1 MPIKASGK
9 YRPDPDDGASGR
21 SMVKN
26 VLVVGG
32 GIGGMTAALA
42 MTRRGIKVTLIDSD
56 PNWRVYGAG
65 ITITGMSLRAFDDL
79 GVLDDIRAR
88 GYVHTGM
95 RPMRFDGEPLG
106 EPRFAPP
113 GSPPVMHGGG
123 IMRPVLHDILSKR
136 VRAAGIDVKLG
147 VTVAAL
153 EQDDDGVDVA
163 LTEDS
168 RVRYDLVVGA
178 DGIFSKMR
186 DLIFPDAP
194 KPKFTDQGC
203 WRIVADRPLQIDRA
217 EIYFGGPLKLG
228 MSPISQDQMYVFLLE
243 HVPGNPWFAPET
255 HVQHVSDLMEPF
267 GGIVPTIRA
276 GLGEHSQTNY
286 RPLEWLLLPD
296 PWYKG
301 RVVLI
306 GDAAHAT
313 TPHMASGAG
322 VAVEDGLVLG
332 DELCKTTDVAA
343 ALRSFMNRRFERA
356 KLVVETSVRQGEMEI
371 SGAERSQ
378 QTGMLAAATKALAQ
392 PY

>member
-1 MPIKASGK
+1 MISNA
-9 YRPDPDDGASGR
+9 
-21 SMVKN
+21 
-26 VLVVGG
+26 LIVGG

-42 MTRRGIKVTLIDSD
+42 LNRRGVAVTLIDSD

-79 GVLDDIRAR
+79 GVLDEIRAR
-88 GYVHTGM
+88 GFVHNGM
-95 RPMRFDGEPLG
+95 RPKRFTGEPLG

-123 IMRPVLHDILSKR
+123 IMRPVLHDILSTR
-136 VRAAGIDVKLG
+136 VRSAGIEVQLG
-147 VTVAAL
+147 VKVDTLA
-153 EQDDDGVDVA
+153 QDNDGVDVK
-163 LTEDS
+163 LTDGS
-168 RVRYDLVVGA
+168 VARYDLVVGA
-178 DGIFSKMR
+178 DGIFSQMR
-186 DLIFPDAP
+186 DMIFPDAP

-203 WRIVADRPLQIDRA
+203 WRIVAERPPEIDRA

-228 MSPISQDQMYVFLLE
+228 MSPISHEQMYVFLLE
-243 HVPGNPWFAPET
+243 HVPGNPWFPTET
-255 HVQHVSDLMEPF
+255 HVEHLSELMAPF

-301 RVVLI
+301 RVILI

-322 VAVEDGLVLG
+322 LAVEDGLVLA
-332 DELCKTTDVAA
+332 DELAKTDTIAA
-343 ALRSFMNRRFERA
+343 ALRSFMDRRFDRA
-356 KLVVETSVRQGEMEI
+356 KLVVETSVKAGEMEI
-371 SGAERSQ
+371 AAVDRAQ
-378 QTGMLAAATKALAQ
+378 QTGVLASATMALAQ
-392 PY
+392 SY

>member
-1 MPIKASGK
+1 
-9 YRPDPDDGASGR
+9 
-21 SMVKN
+21 MVKN

-32 GIGGMTAALA
+32 GIGGMSAALSLA
-42 MTRRGIKVTLIDSD
+42 RRGVDVTLIDSD

-79 GVLDDIRAR
+79 GVLDEIRSR
-88 GYVHTGM
+88 GFVHNGM
-95 RPMRFDGEPLG
+95 RPMRFDGTPLG
-106 EPRFAPP
+106 EPRLAPP
-113 GSPPVMHGGG
+113 GSPPVIHGGG
-123 IMRPVLHDILSKR
+123 IMRPVLHDILSTR
-136 VRAAGIDVKLG
+136 VRASGIDVKLG
-147 VTVAAL
+147 VKVETL
-153 EQDDDGVDVA
+153 EQDDANDSGGVDVT
-163 LTEDS
+163 LTDGTS
-168 RVRYDLVVGA
+168 ARYDLVIGA
-178 DGIFSKMR
+178 DGIFSQMR
-186 DLIFPDAP
+186 EMIFPGAP

-203 WRIVADRPLQIDRA
+203 WRIVADRPPEIDRA

-228 MSPISQDQMYVFLLE
+228 MSPISQEQMYVFLLE

-255 HVQHVSDLMEPF
+255 HVQHLSDLMEPF

-301 RVVLI
+301 RVLLI

-322 VAVEDGLVLG
+322 LAVEDGLVIA
-332 DELCKTTDVAA
+332 DELGKTDNVVE
-343 ALRSFMNRRFERA
+343 ALRGFMDRRFTRA
-356 KLVVETSVRQGEMEI
+356 KLVVETSVKSGEMEI
-371 SGAERSQ
+371 ANVDRAQ
-378 QTGMLAAATKALAQ
+378 QTGVLAGATMALAA

>member
-1 MPIKASGK
+1 MIS
-9 YRPDPDDGASGR
+9 
-21 SMVKN
+21 N
-26 VLVVGG
+26 VLIVGG

-42 MTRRGIKVTLIDSD
+42 LAKRGVEVTLIDSD
-56 PNWRVYGAG
+56 PSWRVYGAG

-79 GVLDDIRAR
+79 GVLDEIRER
-88 GYVHTGM
+88 GFVHNGM
-95 RPMRFDGEPLG
+95 RPMKFTGEPLG

-123 IMRPVLHDILSKR
+123 IMRPVLHDILSSR
-136 VRAAGIDVKLG
+136 VRAAGIEVKLG
-147 VTVAAL
+147 VTVDTL
-153 EQDDDGVDVA
+153 DQDTDGVDVT
-163 LTEDS
+163 LTDGTAA
-168 RVRYDLVVGA
+168 RYDLVVGA

-186 DLIFPDAP
+186 DMIFPDAA

-203 WRIVADRPLQIDRA
+203 WRIVADRPPEIDRA

-228 MSPISQDQMYVFLLE
+228 VSPISQSQMYVFLLE

-255 HVQHVSDLMEPF
+255 HVEHLSELMAPF

-301 RVVLI
+301 RVILI

-322 VAVEDGLVLG
+322 VAVEDGLVLA
-332 DELCKTTDVAA
+332 DELAKADNVAA
-343 ALRSFMNRRFERA
+343 ALRAFMDRRFARA
-356 KLVVETSVRQGEMEI
+356 KLVVETSVKSGEMEI
-371 SGAERSQ
+371 AAVDRAQ
-378 QTGMLAAATKALAQ
+378 QTGVLAAATMALAQ

>member
-1 MPIKASGK
+1 MT
-9 YRPDPDDGASGR
+9 R
-21 SMVKN
+21 N
-26 VLVVGG
+26 VLIVGG

-42 MTRRGIKVTLIDSD
+42 MARRGVSVTLIDSD

-79 GVLDDIRAR
+79 GVLDDIRTR
-88 GYVHTGM
+88 GFVHNGM
-95 RPMRFDGEPLG
+95 RPMRFNGEPLG
-106 EPRFAPP
+106 EPRYAPP

-123 IMRPVLHDILSKR
+123 IMRPVLHDILSTR
-136 VRAAGIDVKLG
+136 VRSAEIDVRLG
-147 VTVAAL
+147 VTVETL
-153 EQDDDGVDVA
+153 TQDDDGVDVT
-163 LTEDS
+163 LTDGATA
-168 RVRYDLVVGA
+168 RYDLVVGA
-178 DGIFSKMR
+178 DGIYSKMR
-186 DLIFPDAP
+186 DMIFPDAP

-203 WRIVADRPLQIDRA
+203 WRIVADRPPQIDRA

-228 MSPISQDQMYVFLLE
+228 MSPISQEQMYVFLLE

-255 HVQHVSDLMEPF
+255 HVQHLSDLMAPF

-322 VAVEDGLVLG
+322 VAVEDGLVLAEEI
-332 DELCKTTDVAA
+332 DKTANMAA
-343 ALRSFMNRRFERA
+343 ALRRFMDRRFDRA

-371 SGAERSQ
+371 SNADRAQ
-378 QTGMLAAATKALAQ
+378 QTGMLASATQALAQ

>member
-1 MPIKASGK
+1 MI
-9 YRPDPDDGASGR
+9 
-21 SMVKN
+21 KN

-32 GIGGMTAALA
+32 GIGGMTAALSLA
-42 MTRRGIKVTLIDSD
+42 RLGVEVTLIDSD

-79 GVLDDIRAR
+79 GVLDEIRAR
-88 GYVHTGM
+88 GFVHNGM
-95 RPMRFDGEPLG
+95 RPMRLNGEPLG

-123 IMRPVLHDILSKR
+123 IMRPVLHDILSTR
-136 VRAAGIDVKLG
+136 VRGAGIDIQLG
-147 VTVAAL
+147 LKVDTLA
-153 EQDDDGVDVA
+153 QDDLGVDVT
-163 LTEDS
+163 LTDG
-168 RVRYDLVVGA
+168 VTKRYDLVIGA
-178 DGIFSKMR
+178 DGIYSQMR
-186 DLIFPDAP
+186 DMIFPDAP

-203 WRIVADRPLQIDRA
+203 WRIVADRPPEIDRA
-217 EIYFGGPLKLG
+217 QIYFGGPLKLG
-228 MSPISQDQMYVFLLE
+228 MSPISQEQMYVFLLE

-255 HVQHVSDLMEPF
+255 HIEHLSDLMAPF

-296 PWYKG
+296 PWYRG
-301 RVVLI
+301 RIVLI

-322 VAVEDGLVLG
+322 LAVEDGLVIA
-332 DELCKTTDVAA
+332 DELRKTDNIAE
-343 ALRSFMNRRFERA
+343 ALRSFMDRRFDRA

-371 SGAERSQ
+371 AKTDRAEQTSLLAGATQ
-378 QTGMLAAATKALAQ
+378 ALAQ

>member
-1 MPIKASGK
+1 
-9 YRPDPDDGASGR
+9 
-21 SMVKN
+21 MVKN
-26 VLVVGG
+26 VLIVGG

-42 MTRRGIKVTLIDSD
+42 LARRDVAVTLIDSD

-79 GVLDDIRAR
+79 GVLDEIRER
-88 GYVHTGM
+88 GYVHNGM
-95 RPMRFDGEPLG
+95 RPMRFDGQPLG

-123 IMRPVLHDILSKR
+123 IMRPVLHDILSSR
-136 VRAAGIDVKLG
+136 VRGTGIAVRLG

-153 EQDDDGVDVA
+153 EQDPDGVDVT
-163 LTEDS
+163 LTDGS
-168 RVRYDLVVGA
+168 TTRYDMVVGA
-178 DGIFSKMR
+178 DGIYSQMR
-186 DLIFPDAP
+186 GMIFPDAP
-194 KPKFTDQGC
+194 KPRFTDQGC
-203 WRIVADRPLQIDRA
+203 WRIVADRPPEIDRA
-217 EIYFGGPLKLG
+217 HIYFGGPLKLG

-255 HVQHVSDLMEPF
+255 HVQHLSDLMAPF

-276 GLGEHSQTNY
+276 GLGAHSQTNY

-322 VAVEDGLVLG
+322 VAVEDGLVLA
-332 DELCKTTDVAA
+332 DELSRTDDVAT
-343 ALRSFMNRRFERA
+343 ALRAFMDRRYDRA
-356 KLVVETSVRQGEMEI
+356 RLVVETSVRSGEMEI
-371 SGAERSQ
+371 AAVDRAQ
-378 QTGMLAAATKALAQ
+378 QTGVLAAATMALAA

>member
-1 MPIKASGK
+1 
-9 YRPDPDDGASGR
+9 
-21 SMVKN
+21 MVKS
-26 VLVVGG
+26 VLIVGG

-42 MTRRGIKVTLIDSD
+42 LAREGAEVTLIDSD

-79 GVLDDIRAR
+79 GVLDEIRER
-88 GYVHTGM
+88 GYVHNGM
-95 RPMRFDGEPLG
+95 RPLRFTGEPLG
-106 EPRFAPP
+106 EPRYAPP
-113 GSPPVMHGGG
+113 GAPPVMLGGG
-123 IMRPVLHDILSKR
+123 IMRPVLHDILSTR

-147 VTVAAL
+147 VTVETL
-153 EQDDDGVDVA
+153 EQDDDGVDVT
-163 LTEDS
+163 LTDGGTA
-168 RVRYDLVVGA
+168 RYDLVVGA

-186 DLIFPDAP
+186 EMIFPDAP

-203 WRIVADRPLQIDRA
+203 WRIVADRPPEIDRA
-217 EIYFGGPLKLG
+217 QIFFGGPLKLG
-228 MSPISQDQMYVFLLE
+228 MSPISQEQMYVFLLE

-255 HVQHVSDLMEPF
+255 HVAHMRDLMAPF
-267 GGIVPTIRA
+267 GGCVPAIREA
-276 GLGEHSQTNY
+276 LGEDSLINY

-322 VAVEDGLVLG
+322 VAVEDGLVLAE
-332 DELCKTTDVAA
+332 ELGKTDDVAA
-343 ALRSFMNRRFERA
+343 ALRAFMDRRFERA
-356 KLVVETSVRQGEMEI
+356 KLVVESSVKSGEMEI
-371 SGAERSQ
+371 AGADRTQ
-378 QTGMLAAATKALAQ
+378 QTGILASATMALAA